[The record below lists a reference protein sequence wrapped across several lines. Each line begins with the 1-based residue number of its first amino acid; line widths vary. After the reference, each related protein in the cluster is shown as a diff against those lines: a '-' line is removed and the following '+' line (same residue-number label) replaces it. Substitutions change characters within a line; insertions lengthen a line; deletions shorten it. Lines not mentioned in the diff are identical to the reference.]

1 MYTSSD
7 HEAARRAKLAAE
19 TGKPQPGGAQQ
30 QRRSTESGR
39 MTDSPPTH
47 RTPVEPPAEPPRFE
61 SQELFQ
67 GARVVIAHAG
77 ETYRLLLT
85 RNNRLILQK

>member
-1 MYTSSD
+1 MTESAEEPRA
-7 HEAARRAKLAAE
+7 EAA
-19 TGKPQPGGAQQ
+19 PPG
-30 QRRSTESGR
+30 
-39 MTDSPPTH
+39 
-47 RTPVEPPAEPPRFE
+47 EPPKFD

-67 GARVVIAHAG
+67 GSKLVVIMHAG

>member
-1 MYTSSD
+1 M
-7 HEAARRAKLAAE
+7 
-19 TGKPQPGGAQQ
+19 
-30 QRRSTESGR
+30 TE
-39 MTDSPPTH
+39 SPPTH
-47 RTPVEPPAEPPRFE
+47 RIPAEPPAEPPRFE

-67 GARVVIAHAG
+67 GSRVVVISHAG